1 MTTLLIALTATVAA
15 AAVTWFFCMRPM
27 LRKGGTAGVGC
38 CPAPARNIQDE
49 LRVARSELQRLQRL
63 QQADTPT
70 QSAKPSTTTPPG
82 REA

>member
-49 LRVARSELQRLQRL
+49 LRVARSELQRLQ
-63 QQADTPT
+63 QADTPT
-70 QSAKPSTTTPPG
+70 QSAEPSATTPPG